1 MRRSKLETLKII
13 FTSGYWLLAS
23 LVAAFFSFFALNRGG
38 VVVFIEIGACFV
50 FINVLTGEYK
60 LKQIPQI
67 YWYLLG
73 ICVYLVV
80 SSYFLSTHQVRSKT
94 IMYLIRMLFIV
105 FSIHCLSLKKIDS
118 HVFEL
123 LPILWC
129 LSVGLQFV
137 AVKFFNL
144 PFGTYGNPHY
154 LSNFMISILPLIV
167 YSFWVAKGWYK
178 WIFILFALSAM
189 DLLLRTGSRP
199 AILGLTFSSLFI
211 LVFFIRSRIRWI
223 GFLAIVLSFGFLY
236 MTNYG
241 GVANHLEELIVNLRT
256 EERVDFWKSALQML
270 EKNNTIDWIFGNGI
284 GGYRAIYADYS
295 APGLERYFFPHLHPL
310 GILYD
315 NGIIGVILVFGG
327 FTALFVLT
335 VKAMISSLSK
345 NISLLVK
352 CMLVIFLCWM
362 IHSSLTFPFYSKY
375 AQYPLGF
382 ILGTMLVLIDRGN
395 TTKKELPN

>member
-1 MRRSKLETLKII
+1 
-13 FTSGYWLLAS
+13 
-23 LVAAFFSFFALNRGG
+23 
-38 VVVFIEIGACFV
+38 
-50 FINVLTGEYK
+50 
-60 LKQIPQI
+60 
-67 YWYLLG
+67 
-73 ICVYLVV
+73 
-80 SSYFLSTHQVRSKT
+80 
-94 IMYLIRMLFIV
+94 
-105 FSIHCLSLKKIDS
+105 
-118 HVFEL
+118 
-123 LPILWC
+123 
-129 LSVGLQFV
+129 
-137 AVKFFNL
+137 
-144 PFGTYGNPHY
+144 
-154 LSNFMISILPLIV
+154 MISILPLIV
-167 YSFWVAKGWYK
+167 YSFWVAKRRYK
-178 WIFILFALSAM
+178 WIFFLFALLAI

-211 LVFFIRSRIRWI
+211 LVFFIKSRIRWI
-223 GFLAIVLSFGFLY
+223 GFLAIVLSFGFIY

-270 EKNNTIDWIFGNGI
+270 EKNNTVDWILGNGI
-284 GGYRAIYADYS
+284 GGYRAIYGDYS
-295 APGLERYFFPHLHPL
+295 APGLERYFFPHFHPL

-382 ILGTMLVLIDRGN
+382 ILGTMLGLIDKGN
-395 TTKKELPN
+395 PSQKELPN